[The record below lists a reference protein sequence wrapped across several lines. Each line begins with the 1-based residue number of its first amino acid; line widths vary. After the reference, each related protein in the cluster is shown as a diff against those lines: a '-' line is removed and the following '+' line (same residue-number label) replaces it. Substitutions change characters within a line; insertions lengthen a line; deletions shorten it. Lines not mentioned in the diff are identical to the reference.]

1 MASTTQ
7 YAPLTSQAIGDTKR
21 NLIVKSDDT
30 AGAGTLELY
39 GKSVAPQYEHSITYI
54 SGTGTAGTDN
64 TAMTIKTVTLPAN
77 TLTQVNDRMRIRTY
91 FAATGGA
98 PAVGATKLNTVTTAD
113 TSVSS
118 TNLALT
124 ECWIHYL
131 DATHANIIEN
141 ESGALGG
148 VSAVNVAG
156 FAWASNQ
163 DIIFTQNQ
171 VPAQHLV
178 LYAMIIDIFPKGI

>member
-7 YAPLTSQAIGDTKR
+7 YVPLTSTTTGDTRR
-21 NLIVKSDDT
+21 NLTVRSDDT

-64 TAMTIKTVTLPAN
+64 TAMTVKTVTLPAN
-77 TLTQVNDRMRIRTY
+77 TLTQVGDRMRIRTY

-98 PAVGATKLNTVTTAD
+98 PDAGATKINTVLTAD
-113 TSVSS
+113 TSVGGTS
-118 TNLALT
+118 LALT

-131 DATHANIIEN
+131 DATHANIIED
-141 ESGALGG
+141 ESGALGP

-163 DIIFTQNQ
+163 DIIFTQTA